1 MITFFIIRKLM
12 KNKALIKL
20 NLTLTQIAGIENVKK
35 IKSKIFDFEM
45 KYNNKTFLIKMIYH
59 PNKHEINVN
68 SKSYWQI
75 NRGVV
80 SSRKSG
86 EQMQGVYDL
95 INYNHLA
102 NGYDKNTVKLYV
114 IYPYAKRMMKVI
126 NECEM
131 KFIQPETDIYGCK
144 INNYQDLKQNINR
157 F

>member
-1 MITFFIIRKLM
+1 MFFL
-12 KNKALIKL
+12 KNKAYK
-20 NLTLTQIAGIENVKK
+20 NLYNTLVEIAGVTNIKK
-35 IKSKIFDFEM
+35 IKTKAFDFEM
-45 KYNNKTFLIKMIYH
+45 KYNNKTFLVKMIYH
-59 PNKHEINVN
+59 PHKHEINVN

-86 EQMQGVYDL
+86 EKMNGVYDL

-102 NGYDKNTVKLYV
+102 NGYGKNTVKLYV
-114 IYPYAKRMMKVI
+114 IYPLAKRMMKVI

-144 INNYQDLKQNINR
+144 INNYIDLKQNINR